1 VPTAQTP
8 SALTDIVPALPGD
21 RLTLADFSGLATTV
35 AGYLY
40 VKLVLDQE
48 TSTVHLIDGADRM
61 LHVQYV
67 GERILGMTRAELA
80 RNLDAFNDSVYR
92 ADDRRFLLGTLALHD
107 RPEYGGRFFSLE
119 TVEVDTMGPD
129 LLTSFYRTVRALVDD
144 TIPVLLKPANH
155 LQESF
160 LAAVPTDDLPRILA
174 HELYS
179 TAPYVPLNPG
189 TTVGR
194 LRLFKS
200 EADYRSTTDPV
211 RWHDI
216 LVMERMPDDIPRV
229 SGLINARHTTPLSHT
244 NVLAAGWGIPNS
256 IQQGALEA
264 FADLDGTWVE
274 LTVDQ
279 AAPEPALRQVS
290 RPDAIDAG
298 PPWATT
304 QIDIGKPDLA
314 LAQILP
320 LENLRATDA
329 HRFGTKAANLG
340 ELTAVLRDGSPYW
353 LGFYE
358 APRPPRPHLLEYL
371 ARHLNVTGT
380 DVGEL
385 SHAAHRMVKEHVVVP
400 RGIALPFALQQ
411 QFLESSPAI
420 QQTIGKLKM
429 ALALGG
435 EIDTLCA
442 ELGDLIRNTPLPD
455 DLRTLIEDAVLRY
468 LTGAGRVVV
477 RSSSNAEDLIGF
489 SAAGI
494 YESVPEVESIEDV
507 IDAIQRVWASL
518 VTTRGV
524 LLRDEAGIGLAE
536 CFMGVVIQQQLDG
549 ALGGVMVTTNPL
561 DRADFRSVLL
571 NLARNSVDDVVS
583 GARDPLQ
590 HLYNTMEGG
599 SRTVALGA
607 EARDVDDQAKATLG
621 KLALIGRLL
630 QAHFAGA
637 DGPVDAPVDVEWLVD
652 GDRIVL
658 LQCRPY
664 QLAA

>member
-1 VPTAQTP
+1 MSTAPTIP
-8 SALTDIVPALPGD
+8 SLPHAH
-21 RLTLADFSGLATTV
+21 LTLADFAGLATTV
-35 AGYLY
+35 AGYPY

-48 TSTVHLIDGADRM
+48 TGTVHLIDGADRL

-67 GERILGMTRAELA
+67 AERILGMTRAELA

-92 ADDRRFLLGTLALHD
+92 AADRRFLLGTLALHD
-107 RPEYGGRFFSLE
+107 RAEYGGQFFSLE
-119 TVEVDTMGPD
+119 TVEVDTMNAE
-129 LLTSFYRTVRALVDD
+129 LLHTFYRTVRELVDD
-144 TIPVLLKPANH
+144 AVPVLLKPANH
-155 LQESF
+155 LQEGF
-160 LAAVPTDDLPRILA
+160 AADGVPRILA

-189 TTVGR
+189 TTTGR
-194 LRLFKS
+194 LRVFTS
-200 EADYRSTTDPV
+200 ENEYRTTNESV
-211 RWHDI
+211 RWYDV
-216 LVMERMPDDIPRV
+216 LVMDRMPDDIPRI
-229 SGLINARHTTPLSHT
+229 SGLINSRHTTPLSHT
-244 NVLAAGWGIPNS
+244 NVLAAGWGIPNA
-256 IQQGALEA
+256 IQIGAL
-264 FADLDGTWVE
+264 ADLAKLDGAWVE
-274 LTVDQ
+274 VTVD
-279 AAPEPALRQVS
+279 PANLSVREVT
-290 RPDAIDAG
+290 RPDSIDAG
-298 PPWATT
+298 PAWAIT
-304 QIDIGKPDLA
+304 QVDIGKPDLA
-314 LAQILP
+314 AAQILP
-320 LENLRATDA
+320 LEELRQTDA

-353 LGFYE
+353 LGFYA

-371 ARHLNVTGT
+371 ARHL
-380 DVGEL
+380 DADSIDPGEL
-385 SHAAHRMVKEHVVVP
+385 SQAALRMVKEYVTVP
-400 RGIALPFALQQ
+400 RGVALPFALQQ

-435 EIDTLCA
+435 EVDGLCA
-442 ELGDLIRNTPLPD
+442 ELGALIRDTPLPT
-455 DLRTLIEDAVLRY
+455 DLRTLIEDAVLRH

-494 YESVPEVESIEDV
+494 YESIPEVESIEDV
-507 IDAIQRVWASL
+507 VHAIQRVWASL

-524 LLRDEAGIGLAE
+524 LLRDEAGIGLSD

-583 GARDPLQ
+583 GTGDPLQ

-599 SRTVALGA
+599 SRTVALGTDGV
-607 EARDVDDQAKATLG
+607 DVDDQAKVTLG
-621 KLALIGRLL
+621 RLALIGRLL

>member
-1 VPTAQTP
+1 MSTAPT
-8 SALTDIVPALPGD
+8 IPALPHAH
-21 RLTLADFSGLATTV
+21 LTLTDFEGLATTV
-35 AGYLY
+35 AGYPY

-48 TSTVHLIDGADRM
+48 TSTVHLIDGADRL

-67 GERILGMTRAELA
+67 AERILGMTRSELA

-92 ADDRRFLLGTLALHD
+92 APGRRFLLGTLALHE

-119 TVEVDTMGPD
+119 TVEVDTMD
-129 LLTSFYRTVRALVDD
+129 AHLLHTFYRTVRALVDAS
-144 TIPVLLKPANH
+144 IPVLLKPANH

-160 LAAVPTDDLPRILA
+160 PADGVPRILA

-189 TTVGR
+189 TTTGR
-194 LRLFKS
+194 LRVFGS
-200 EADYRSTTDPV
+200 EEAYRTTTEPV
-211 RWHDI
+211 RWYDV
-216 LVMERMPDDIPRV
+216 LVMDRMPDDIPRV
-229 SGLINARHTTPLSHT
+229 SGLINSRHTTPLSHT
-244 NVLAAGWGIPNS
+244 NVLAAGWGIPNA
-256 IQQGALEA
+256 IQQGALTELA
-264 FADLDGTWVE
+264 ALDGAWVE
-274 LTVDQ
+274 VTVD
-279 AAPEPALRQVS
+279 PAGAQVAIREVS
-290 RPDAIDAG
+290 RPDSIDAG
-298 PPWATT
+298 PSWAIK
-304 QIDIGKPDLA
+304 QVDIGKPDLA
-314 LAQILP
+314 AAQILP
-320 LENLRATDA
+320 LDQLRATDA

-353 LGFYE
+353 LGFYA

-371 ARHLNVTGT
+371 ARHLGTTGI
-380 DVGEL
+380 DHGEL
-385 SHAAHRMVKEHVVVP
+385 SQAALRMVQEQVVVP
-400 RGIALPFALQQ
+400 RGVALPFALQQ

-435 EIDTLCA
+435 EVDALCA
-442 ELGDLIRNTPLPD
+442 ELGDLIRDTPLPT
-455 DLRTLIEDAVLRY
+455 DLRTLIEDAVLRH

-494 YESVPEVESIEDV
+494 YESIPEVESIEDV
-507 IDAIQRVWASL
+507 VHAIQRVWASL
-518 VTTRGV
+518 VSTRGV
-524 LLRDEAGIGLAE
+524 LLRDEAGIGLSD

-561 DRADFRSVLL
+561 DRSDFRSVLL

-583 GARDPLQ
+583 GAGEPLQ

-599 SRTVALGA
+599 SRTVALGTDGA
-607 EARDVDDQAKATLG
+607 DVDDQAKVTLG
-621 KLALIGRLL
+621 RLALIGRLL

-637 DGPVDAPVDVEWLVD
+637 TGPVDAPVDVEWLVD
-652 GDRIVL
+652 GERIVL

>member
-1 VPTAQTP
+1 VSTAPAP
-8 SALTDIVPALPGD
+8 SDLTAIVPALPAD

-35 AGYLY
+35 AGYPY

-67 GERILGMTRAELA
+67 AERILGMTRAELA
-80 RNLDAFNDSVYR
+80 RTLDAFNDSVYR

-107 RPEYGGRFFSLE
+107 RPEHGGQFFSLE

-129 LLTSFYRTVRALVDD
+129 LLRSFYRTVRTLVDD
-144 TIPVLLKPANH
+144 AVPVLLKPANH
-155 LQESF
+155 LQEGF
-160 LAAVPTDDLPRILA
+160 LQQSEQLPLILA

-179 TAPYVPLNPG
+179 TAAYVPLNPG
-189 TTVGR
+189 TTIGR
-194 LRLFKS
+194 LRVF
-200 EADYRSTTDPV
+200 ADETAYRATTDPV

-229 SGLINARHTTPLSHT
+229 AGLINARHTTPLSHT
-244 NVLAAGWGIPNS
+244 NVLAAGWGIPNA
-256 IQQGALEA
+256 IQQGALDQLAE
-264 FADLDGTWVE
+264 LDGTWVE
-274 LTVDQ
+274 FLVDP
-279 AAPEPALRQVS
+279 AAPEAAVRETT
-290 RPDAIDAG
+290 RPDSIDAG
-298 PPWATT
+298 PPWAAT
-304 QIDIGKPDLA
+304 QVDIGKPDLA
-314 LAQILP
+314 AAQILP
-320 LENLRATDA
+320 LEELRSTDA

-353 LGFYE
+353 LGFYQ

-371 ARHLNVTGT
+371 ARQLETSGT
-380 DVGEL
+380 ETAVLDQAAQRMIGEQ
-385 SHAAHRMVKEHVVVP
+385 VVVP
-400 RGIALPFALQQ
+400 RGVALPFALQQ

-435 EIDTLCA
+435 EIDGLCA
-442 ELGDLIRNTPLPD
+442 ELGTLIRDTPLPSE
-455 DLRTLIEDAVLRY
+455 LRTLIQDAVLRH

-507 IDAIQRVWASL
+507 IHSIQRVWASL

-524 LLRDEAGIGLAE
+524 LLRHEAGIGLSD

-561 DRADFRSVLL
+561 DRGDFRSVLL

-607 EARDVDDQAKATLG
+607 EPADVDDRAKATLG
-621 KLALIGRLL
+621 RLALIGRLL

-637 DGPVDAPVDVEWLVD
+637 DGSVDAPVDVEWLVD

>member
-1 VPTAQTP
+1 VSTAP
-8 SALTDIVPALPGD
+8 APFDLTAIVPALPGA

-35 AGYLY
+35 AGYPY

-107 RPEYGGRFFSLE
+107 RPEHGGQFFSLE

-129 LLTSFYRTVRALVDD
+129 LLRSFYGTVRTLVDD
-144 TIPVLLKPANH
+144 AVPVLLKPANH

-160 LAAVPTDDLPRILA
+160 LRQPSEHLPLILA

-189 TTVGR
+189 TTIGR
-194 LRLFKS
+194 LRVF
-200 EADYRSTTDPV
+200 ADETAYRTTTDPV

-216 LVMERMPDDIPRV
+216 LVMTRMPDDIPRV
-229 SGLINARHTTPLSHT
+229 AGLINARHTTPLSHT
-244 NVLAAGWGIPNS
+244 NVLAAGWGIPNA
-256 IQQGALEA
+256 IQQGALEHLTE
-264 FADLDGTWVE
+264 LDGSWVE
-274 LTVDQ
+274 LIVDP
-279 AAPEPALRQVS
+279 AAPELAVRAIT
-290 RPDAIDAG
+290 RPDSVDAG
-298 PPWATT
+298 PPWAAT
-304 QIDIGKPDLA
+304 QVDIGKPDLA
-314 LAQILP
+314 AAQILP
-320 LENLRATDA
+320 LEDLRSTDA

-353 LGFYE
+353 LGFYQ

-371 ARHLNVTGT
+371 ARHFQTAST
-380 DVGEL
+380 DTAAL
-385 SHAAHRMVKEHVVVP
+385 DQAAHRMLSEHAVVP
-400 RGIALPFALQQ
+400 RGVALPFALQQ

-435 EIDTLCA
+435 EIDGLCA
-442 ELGDLIRNTPLPD
+442 ELGALIRDTPLPTE
-455 DLRTLIEDAVLRY
+455 LRTLIEDAVLRH

-494 YESVPEVESIEDV
+494 YESVPEAESVEDV

-524 LLRDEAGIGLAE
+524 LLRDEAGIGLSD
-536 CFMGVVIQQQLDG
+536 CFMGVVIQQQLGG

-561 DRADFRSVLL
+561 DRNDFRSVLL

-607 EARDVDDQAKATLG
+607 EPGDVDDRAKATLG
-621 KLALIGRLL
+621 RLALIGRLL

-637 DGPVDAPVDVEWLVD
+637 DGNVDAPVDVEWLVD

-664 QLAA
+664 QLGA

>member
-1 VPTAQTP
+1 MPTNPVPCVLA
-8 SALTDIVPALPGD
+8 AVVPALPGD
-21 RLTLADFSGLATTV
+21 LLTLADFSGLATTV
-35 AGYLY
+35 AGYPY

-48 TSTVHLIDGADRM
+48 TSTVHLIDGAERM

-67 GERILGMTRAELA
+67 AERILGMTRAELT

-107 RPEYGGRFFSLE
+107 RPEYGGQFFSLE
-119 TVEVDTMGPD
+119 TVEVDTMGSD
-129 LLTSFYRTVRALVDD
+129 LLRLFYRTVRALVVD

-155 LQESF
+155 LQESY
-160 LAAVPTDDLPRILA
+160 ATDDMPRILA

-189 TTVGR
+189 TTTGR
-194 LRLFKS
+194 LRVFES
-200 EADYRSTTDPV
+200 EAAYRATTEPV
-211 RWHDI
+211 RWYDV
-216 LVMERMPDDIPRV
+216 LVMDRMPDDIPRV
-229 SGLINARHTTPLSHT
+229 SGLVNSRHTTPLSHT
-244 NVLAAGWGIPNS
+244 NVLAAGWGIPNA
-256 IQQGALEA
+256 IQQNALITLAE
-264 FADLDGTWVE
+264 LDGGWVE

-279 AAPEPALRQVS
+279 AAPALAVRAVA
-290 RPDAIDAG
+290 RPDSVDAG
-298 PPWATT
+298 PPWAAT
-304 QIDIGKPDLA
+304 QVDIGKPDLA
-314 LAQILP
+314 AAQILP
-320 LENLRATDA
+320 LDELRATDA

-340 ELTAVLRDGSPYW
+340 ELSAVLRDGSPWW
-353 LGFYE
+353 LGFYQ

-371 ARHLNVTGT
+371 ARHLAVTGT
-380 DVGEL
+380 DASEL
-385 SHAAHRMVKEHVVVP
+385 SQAAHRLVKEHAVVP

-435 EIDTLCA
+435 EIDGLCA
-442 ELGDLIRNTPLPD
+442 ELGALIRDTPLPAE
-455 DLRTLIEDAVLRY
+455 LRTLIEDAVLRH

-524 LLRDEAGIGLAE
+524 LLRDEAGIGLSD

-561 DRADFRSVLL
+561 DRTDFRSVLL

-599 SRTVALGA
+599 SRTVAMGA
-607 EARDVDDQAKATLG
+607 EPDDVDDHAKATLG

-630 QAHFAGA
+630 QGHFAGA
-637 DGPVDAPVDVEWLVD
+637 HGSVDAPVDVEWLVD

>member
-1 VPTAQTP
+1 MSTAPAP
-8 SALTDIVPALPGD
+8 SDLTAIIPALPGD

-35 AGYLY
+35 AGYPY

-107 RPEYGGRFFSLE
+107 RPEYGGVFFSLE

-129 LLTSFYRTVRALVDD
+129 LLCSFYRTVRALVDD
-144 TIPVLLKPANH
+144 ATPVLLKPANH
-155 LQESF
+155 LQEGF
-160 LAAVPTDDLPRILA
+160 LVDDIPRILA

-189 TTVGR
+189 TTTGR
-194 LRLFKS
+194 LRVFES
-200 EADYRSTTDPV
+200 ENAYRGAAEPV

-244 NVLAAGWGIPNS
+244 NVLAAGWGIPNA
-256 IQQGALEA
+256 IQQGALLDLT
-264 FADLDGTWVE
+264 DLDGSWVE

-279 AAPEPALRQVS
+279 AAPELSVRPVF
-290 RPDAIDAG
+290 RPDSIDEG
-298 PPWATT
+298 PPWAAT
-304 QIDIGKPDLA
+304 QVDIGKPDLA
-314 LAQILP
+314 AAQILP
-320 LENLRATDA
+320 LDELRSTDA

-353 LGFYE
+353 LGFYQ
-358 APRPPRPHLLEYL
+358 APRPPRPHLLDYL
-371 ARHLNVTGT
+371 ARHLATTGT
-380 DVGEL
+380 DAAEL
-385 SHAAHRMVKEHVVVP
+385 SQAAQRLVKEYAVVP
-400 RGIALPFALQQ
+400 RGVALPFALQQ

-435 EIDTLCA
+435 EIDGLCG
-442 ELGDLIRNTPLPD
+442 ELGGLIRDTPLPA
-455 DLRTLIEDAVLRY
+455 DLRTLIEDAVLRH

-507 IDAIQRVWASL
+507 IHAIQRVWASL

-536 CFMGVVIQQQLDG
+536 CFMGVVVQQQLDG
-549 ALGGVMVTTNPL
+549 ELGGVMVTTNPL

-607 EARDVDDQAKATLG
+607 EPADVDDQAKATLG
-621 KLALIGRLL
+621 RLALIGRLL

-637 DGPVDAPVDVEWLVD
+637 DGPVDDPVDVEWLVD

>member
-1 VPTAQTP
+1 MPHAHFT
-8 SALTDIVPALPGD
+8 LTD
-21 RLTLADFSGLATTV
+21 FEGLATTV
-35 AGYLY
+35 AGYPY

-48 TSTVHLIDGADRM
+48 TSIVHLIDGADRL

-67 GERILGMTRAELA
+67 AERILGMTRAELA

-92 ADDRRFLLGTLALHD
+92 AADRRFLLGTLALHN
-107 RPEYGGRFFSLE
+107 RPEYGGLFFSLE
-119 TVEVDTMGPD
+119 TVEVDTMSVE
-129 LLTSFYRTVRALVDD
+129 LLHTFYRTVRELVDD
-144 TIPVLLKPANH
+144 SLPVLLKPANH

-160 LAAVPTDDLPRILA
+160 PADGIPRILA

-189 TTVGR
+189 TTTGR
-194 LRLFKS
+194 LRVFTS
-200 EADYRSTTDPV
+200 EEAYRTTTDPV
-211 RWHDI
+211 RWYDV
-216 LVMERMPDDIPRV
+216 LVMDRMPDDIPRV
-229 SGLINARHTTPLSHT
+229 SGLINSRHTTPLSHT
-244 NVLAAGWGIPNS
+244 NVLAAGWGIPNA
-256 IQQGALEA
+256 IQQGAL
-264 FADLDGTWVE
+264 ADLATLDGAWVAV
-274 LTVDQ
+274 TVDP
-279 AAPEPALRQVS
+279 AAAEVAVQEIA
-290 RPDAIDAG
+290 RPDSIDAG
-298 PPWATT
+298 PSWAIT
-304 QIDIGKPDLA
+304 QVDIGKPDLA
-314 LAQILP
+314 AAQILP
-320 LENLRATDA
+320 LEELRASDA

-353 LGFYE
+353 LGFYS
-358 APRPPRPHLLEYL
+358 APRPPRPHLLDYL
-371 ARHLNVTGT
+371 ARHLGT
-380 DVGEL
+380 SSIDQSEL
-385 SHAAHRMVKEHVVVP
+385 SQAVLRMVKEQVVVP

-435 EIDTLCA
+435 EVDGLCA
-442 ELGDLIRNTPLPD
+442 ELGALIRESPLPA
-455 DLRTLIEDAVLRY
+455 DLRTLIEDAVLRH

-494 YESVPEVESIEDV
+494 YESIPEVESIEDV
-507 IDAIQRVWASL
+507 VHAIQRVWASL

-524 LLRDEAGIGLAE
+524 LLRDEAGIGLSD

-583 GARDPLQ
+583 GAGDPLQ

-599 SRTVALGA
+599 SRTVALGTDGV
-607 EARDVDDQAKATLG
+607 DVDDQAKATLG
-621 KLALIGRLL
+621 RLALIGRLL

>member
-1 VPTAQTP
+1 MPHAHL
-8 SALTDIVPALPGD
+8 SLTD
-21 RLTLADFSGLATTV
+21 FEGLATTV
-35 AGYLY
+35 AGYPY
-40 VKLVLDQE
+40 VKVVLDQE
-48 TSTVHLIDGADRM
+48 TSTVHLIDGADRL

-67 GERILGMTRAELA
+67 AERVLGMTRAELA

-92 ADDRRFLLGTLALHD
+92 AADRRFLLGTLALHN
-107 RPEYGGRFFSLE
+107 RPEYGGQFFSLE
-119 TVEVDTMGPD
+119 TVEVDTMSAD
-129 LLTSFYRTVRALVDD
+129 LLHTFYRTIRELVDASV
-144 TIPVLLKPANH
+144 PVLLKPANH

-160 LAAVPTDDLPRILA
+160 PAEDIPRILA

-189 TTVGR
+189 TTTGR
-194 LRLFKS
+194 LRVFTS
-200 EADYRSTTDPV
+200 EDAYRKTTEPV
-211 RWHDI
+211 RWYDV
-216 LVMERMPDDIPRV
+216 LVMDRMPDDIPRI
-229 SGLINARHTTPLSHT
+229 SGLINSRHTTPLSHT
-244 NVLAAGWGIPNS
+244 NVLAAGWGIPNA
-256 IQQGALEA
+256 IQIDAL
-264 FADLDGTWVE
+264 ADLAELDGAWVAVA
-274 LTVDQ
+274 VD
-279 AAPEPALRQVS
+279 AAAAKVEVHATERPAS
-290 RPDAIDAG
+290 IDAG
-298 PPWATT
+298 PSWAIT
-304 QIDIGKPDLA
+304 QVDIGKPDLA
-314 LAQILP
+314 AAQILP
-320 LENLRATDA
+320 LEELRATDA

-353 LGFYE
+353 LGFYTK
-358 APRPPRPHLLEYL
+358 PRPPRPHLLEYL
-371 ARHLNVTGT
+371 ARHLDADSIDET
-380 DVGEL
+380 EL
-385 SHAAHRMVKEHVVVP
+385 SQTALRMVKEYVTVP
-400 RGIALPFALQQ
+400 RGVALPFALQQ

-435 EIDTLCA
+435 EVDELCG
-442 ELGDLIRNTPLPD
+442 ELGALIRDTPLPS
-455 DLRTLIEDAVLRY
+455 DLRTLIEDAVLRH

-494 YESVPEVESIEDV
+494 YESIPEVESIEDV
-507 IDAIQRVWASL
+507 VNAIQRVWASL

-524 LLRDEAGIGLAE
+524 LLRDEAGIGLSD

-561 DRADFRSVLL
+561 DRRDFRSVLL
-571 NLARNSVDDVVS
+571 NLARNSVDDIVT
-583 GARDPLQ
+583 GTGDPLQ

-599 SRTVALGA
+599 SRTVALGTDGV
-607 EARDVDDQAKATLG
+607 DVDDQAKTTLG
-621 KLALIGRLL
+621 RLALIGRLL

-664 QLAA
+664 QLAG

>member
-1 VPTAQTP
+1 MPTAPAP
-8 SALTDIVPALPGD
+8 SALAAIVPALPAD

-35 AGYLY
+35 AGYPY

-48 TSTVHLIDGADRM
+48 TSTVHLIDGAERM

-67 GERILGMTRAELA
+67 AERILGMTRAELA

-92 ADDRRFLLGTLALHD
+92 AGDRRFLLGTLALHD
-107 RPEYGGRFFSLE
+107 RPEYGGLFFSLE

-129 LLTSFYRTVRALVDD
+129 LLGSFYRTVRTLVDD
-144 TIPVLLKPANH
+144 AVPVLLKPANH
-155 LQESF
+155 LQEGF
-160 LAAVPTDDLPRILA
+160 LQDTTTPLILA

-189 TTVGR
+189 TTTGR
-194 LRLFKS
+194 LRVFTD
-200 EADYRSTTDPV
+200 EAAYRTTAEPV

-229 SGLINARHTTPLSHT
+229 SGLINAKHTTPLSHT
-244 NVLAAGWGIPNS
+244 NVLAAGWGIPNA
-256 IQQGALEA
+256 IQQGALQSLAE
-264 FADLDGTWVE
+264 LDGTWVE

-279 AAPEPALRQVS
+279 SAPELAVRAIT
-290 RPDAIDAG
+290 RPDSVDAG
-298 PPWATT
+298 PPWAVT
-304 QIDIGKPDLA
+304 QVDIGKPDLA
-314 LAQILP
+314 AAQILP
-320 LENLRATDA
+320 LDELRSTDA

-340 ELTAVLRDGSPYW
+340 ELIAVLRDGSPYW

-358 APRPPRPHLLEYL
+358 KPRPPRPHLLEYL
-371 ARHLNVTGT
+371 ARQLDTTGT
-380 DVGEL
+380 DTAVL
-385 SHAAHRMVKEHVVVP
+385 DQTAKRMVSEHVVVP

-435 EIDTLCA
+435 EIDGLCA
-442 ELGDLIRNTPLPD
+442 ELGTLIRDTPLPAE
-455 DLRTLIEDAVLRY
+455 LRTLIEDSVLRH

-507 IDAIQRVWASL
+507 IHSIQRVWASL

-524 LLRDEAGIGLAE
+524 LLRDEAGIGLSD

-561 DRADFRSVLL
+561 DRTDFRSVLL

-599 SRTVALGA
+599 SRTVAMGA
-607 EARDVDDQAKATLG
+607 EPADVDDQAKATLG
-621 KLALIGRLL
+621 RLALIGRLL

-637 DGPVDAPVDVEWLVD
+637 DGSVDAPVDVEWLVD

>member
-1 VPTAQTP
+1 MPTAPAP
-8 SALTDIVPALPGD
+8 SALAAIVPALPAD

-35 AGYLY
+35 AGYPY

-48 TSTVHLIDGADRM
+48 TSTVHLIDGAERM

-67 GERILGMTRAELA
+67 AERILGMTRAELA

-92 ADDRRFLLGTLALHD
+92 VGDRRFLLGTLALHD
-107 RPEYGGRFFSLE
+107 RPEHGGLFFSLE

-129 LLTSFYRTVRALVDD
+129 LLGTFYRTVRALIDD
-144 TIPVLLKPANH
+144 AVPVLLKPANH
-155 LQESF
+155 LQEGF
-160 LAAVPTDDLPRILA
+160 LQDTTTPLILA

-189 TTVGR
+189 TTTGR
-194 LRLFKS
+194 LRVFTD
-200 EADYRSTTDPV
+200 EGAYRTTIDPV

-229 SGLINARHTTPLSHT
+229 SGLINAKHTTTLSHT
-244 NVLAAGWGIPNS
+244 NVLAAGWGIPNA
-256 IQQGALEA
+256 IQQGALQSL
-264 FADLDGTWVE
+264 ADLDGTWVE

-279 AAPEPALRQVS
+279 SAPELAVRAIT
-290 RPDAIDAG
+290 RPDSVDAG
-298 PPWATT
+298 PPWAVT
-304 QIDIGKPDLA
+304 QVDIGKPDLA
-314 LAQILP
+314 AAQILP
-320 LENLRATDA
+320 LDELRSTDA

-340 ELTAVLRDGSPYW
+340 ELIAVLRDGSPYW

-358 APRPPRPHLLEYL
+358 KPRPPRPHLLEYL
-371 ARHLNVTGT
+371 ARQLDTTGT
-380 DVGEL
+380 DTAVL
-385 SHAAHRMVKEHVVVP
+385 DQTAKRMVSEHVVVP

-435 EIDTLCA
+435 EIDGLCA
-442 ELGDLIRNTPLPD
+442 ELGALIRDTPLPAE
-455 DLRTLIEDAVLRY
+455 LRTLIEDSVLRH

-494 YESVPEVESIEDV
+494 YESVPEAESIEDV
-507 IDAIQRVWASL
+507 IHAIQRVWASL

-524 LLRDEAGIGLAE
+524 LLRDEAGIGLSD

-561 DRADFRSVLL
+561 DRTDFRSVLL

-599 SRTVALGA
+599 SRTVAMGA
-607 EARDVDDQAKATLG
+607 EPADVDDQAKATLG
-621 KLALIGRLL
+621 RLALIGRLL
-630 QAHFAGA
+630 QAHFAGT
-637 DGPVDAPVDVEWLVD
+637 DGSVDAPVDVEWLVD

>member
-1 VPTAQTP
+1 MSTAPT
-8 SALTDIVPALPGD
+8 IPALPHAH
-21 RLTLADFSGLATTV
+21 LTLADFEGLATTV
-35 AGYLY
+35 AGYPY
-40 VKLVLDQE
+40 VKLVLDQQ
-48 TSTVHLIDGADRM
+48 TSIVHLIDGADRL

-67 GERILGMTRAELA
+67 AERVLGMTRAELA

-92 ADDRRFLLGTLALHD
+92 AEDRRFLLGTLALHN
-107 RPEYGGRFFSLE
+107 RPEYGGLFFSLE
-119 TVEVDTMGPD
+119 TVEVDTMSAG
-129 LLTSFYRTVRALVDD
+129 LLRRFYDTVRALVVDSV
-144 TIPVLLKPANH
+144 PVLLKPANH

-160 LAAVPTDDLPRILA
+160 DFGELPRILA

-189 TTVGR
+189 TATGR
-194 LRLFKS
+194 LRVFGS
-200 EADYRSTTDPV
+200 EEAYRTTTDPV
-211 RWHDI
+211 RWYDV
-216 LVMERMPDDIPRV
+216 LVMDRMPDDIPRV
-229 SGLINARHTTPLSHT
+229 SGLINSRHTTPLSHT
-244 NVLAAGWGIPNS
+244 NVLAAGWGIPNA
-256 IQQGALEA
+256 IQIDALTSLA
-264 FADLDGTWVE
+264 ALDGAWVAV
-274 LTVDQ
+274 TVD
-279 AAPEPALRQVS
+279 AAAAEVSVDEIS
-290 RPDAIDAG
+290 RPDSIDAG
-298 PPWATT
+298 PAWAIT
-304 QIDIGKPDLA
+304 QVDIGKPDLA
-314 LAQILP
+314 AAQILP
-320 LENLRATDA
+320 LEELRSTDA

-340 ELTAVLRDGSPYW
+340 ELTVVLRDGSPYW
-353 LGFYE
+353 LGFYT

-371 ARHLNVTGT
+371 ARHLETTGT
-380 DVGEL
+380 DPGEL
-385 SHAAHRMVKEHVVVP
+385 SQAALRMVKEHVVVP
-400 RGIALPFALQQ
+400 RGVALPFALQQ

-435 EIDTLCA
+435 EVDGLCA
-442 ELGDLIRNTPLPD
+442 ELGALIRDTPLPA
-455 DLRTLIEDAVLRY
+455 DLRTLIEDAVLRH

-494 YESVPEVESIEDV
+494 YESIPEVESIEDV
-507 IDAIQRVWASL
+507 VHAIQRVWASL

-524 LLRDEAGIGLAE
+524 LLRDEAGIGLSD

-583 GARDPLQ
+583 GAGDPLQ

-599 SRTVALGA
+599 SRTVALGTDGV
-607 EARDVDDQAKATLG
+607 DVDDQAKATLG
-621 KLALIGRLL
+621 RLALIGRLL
-630 QAHFAGA
+630 QAHFAGD

>member
-1 VPTAQTP
+1 M
-8 SALTDIVPALPGD
+8 PGD
-21 RLTLADFSGLATTV
+21 RLTLTDFSGLATTV
-35 AGYLY
+35 AGYPY
-40 VKLVLDQE
+40 VKLVLDLE
-48 TSTVHLIDGADRM
+48 TATVHLIDGADRL

-67 GERILGMTRAELA
+67 AERVLGMTRAELA
-80 RNLDAFNDSVYR
+80 RNLDAFNESVYR
-92 ADDRRFLLGTLALHD
+92 AAVRRFLLGTLALHD
-107 RPEYGGRFFSLE
+107 RAEYGGRFLSLE
-119 TVEVDTMGPD
+119 TVEVDTMSAE
-129 LLTSFYRTVRALVDD
+129 LLHTFYRTVRTLVDD
-144 TIPVLLKPANH
+144 SIPVLLKPANH
-155 LQESF
+155 LQEGF
-160 LAAVPTDDLPRILA
+160 PADGIPRILA

-189 TTVGR
+189 TTTGR
-194 LRLFKS
+194 LRLFAS
-200 EADYRSTTDPV
+200 EADYRATTDPV
-211 RWHDI
+211 RWHDV
-216 LVMERMPDDIPRV
+216 LVMERMPDDIPRL
-229 SGLINARHTTPLSHT
+229 SGLVNARHTTPLSHT
-244 NVLAAGWGIPNS
+244 NVLAAGWGIPNA
-256 IQQGALEA
+256 IQQDALTTY
-264 FADLDGTWVE
+264 ADLDGAWIE
-274 LTVDQ
+274 LTVDP
-279 AAPEPALRQVS
+279 AGLSLAPIT
-290 RPDAIDAG
+290 RPESVDDG
-298 PPWATT
+298 PPWAVT
-304 QIDIGKPDLA
+304 QVDIGKPDLA
-314 LAQILP
+314 AAQILP
-320 LENLRATDA
+320 LDQLRATDA

-371 ARHLNVTGT
+371 ARHLEVDGT
-380 DVGEL
+380 DVAEL
-385 SHAAHRMVKEHVVVP
+385 SQAALRMVREQVVVP

-435 EIDTLCA
+435 EVDALCA
-442 ELGDLIRNTPLPD
+442 ELGGLIRDTPLPA
-455 DLRTLIEDAVLRY
+455 DLRTLIEDAVLRH

-507 IDAIQRVWASL
+507 IDSIQRVWASL

-524 LLRDEAGIGLAE
+524 LLRDEAGIGLSD

-561 DRADFRSVLL
+561 DRGDFRSVLL

-583 GARDPLQ
+583 GNRDPLQ

-607 EARDVDDQAKATLG
+607 EPVDVDDQAKATLG
-621 KLALIGRLL
+621 RLALVGRLL

-637 DGPVDAPVDVEWLVD
+637 DGFVDSPVDVEWLVD

>member
-1 VPTAQTP
+1 M
-8 SALTDIVPALPGD
+8 
-21 RLTLADFSGLATTV
+21 
-35 AGYLY
+35 AGYPY

-48 TSTVHLIDGADRM
+48 TATVHLIDGAERM

-107 RPEYGGRFFSLE
+107 RPEYGGLFFSLE
-119 TVEVDTMGPD
+119 TVEVDTMGAD
-129 LLTSFYRTVRALVDD
+129 LLRSFYRTVRTLVDD
-144 TIPVLLKPANH
+144 AVPVLLKPANH

-160 LAAVPTDDLPRILA
+160 LVDDIPRILA

-179 TAPYVPLNPG
+179 TASYVPLNPG
-189 TTVGR
+189 TTTGR
-194 LRLFKS
+194 LRVLTS
-200 EADYRSTTDPV
+200 EDAYRAEPV

-244 NVLAAGWGIPNS
+244 NVLAAGWGIPNA
-256 IQQGALEA
+256 IQLGALTDL
-264 FADLDGTWVE
+264 ADLDGRWVE
-274 LTVDQ
+274 LVVDP
-279 AAPEPALRQVS
+279 AAAELAVHPIDRPESV
-290 RPDAIDAG
+290 DAG
-298 PPWATT
+298 PPWAVT
-304 QIDIGKPDLA
+304 QVDIGKPDLA
-314 LAQILP
+314 AAQILP
-320 LENLRATDA
+320 LEQLRSTDA

-340 ELTAVLRDGSPYW
+340 ELTAVLRDGSPDW

-371 ARHLNVTGT
+371 ARHLGVTGT
-380 DVGEL
+380 DTAEL
-385 SHAAHRMVKEHVVVP
+385 SQAASRLVKEHVVVP

-411 QFLESSPAI
+411 QFLESSPAV

-435 EIDTLCA
+435 EIDELCA
-442 ELGDLIRNTPLPD
+442 ELGGLIRSTPLPAE
-455 DLRTLIEDAVLRY
+455 LRTLIEDAVLRH

-494 YESVPEVESIEDV
+494 YESVPSVESVEDV
-507 IDAIQRVWASL
+507 VEAIQRVWASL

-524 LLRDEAGIGLAE
+524 LLRDEAGIGLDD

-549 ALGGVMVTTNPL
+549 QLGGVMVTANPL
-561 DRADFRSVLL
+561 DRRDFRSVLL
-571 NLARNSVDDVVS
+571 NLVRNSADDSSVDDVVS
-583 GARDPLQ
+583 GTRDPLQ

-607 EARDVDDQAKATLG
+607 EATDVDDAAKVTLG
-621 KLALIGRLL
+621 RLALIGRLL
-630 QAHFAGA
+630 QAHFA
-637 DGPVDAPVDVEWLVD
+637 DGDVDAPVDVEWLVD

>member
-1 VPTAQTP
+1 MPTAPAP
-8 SALTDIVPALPGD
+8 SALAAIVPALPAD

-35 AGYLY
+35 AGYPY
-40 VKLVLDQE
+40 VKLVLDQQ
-48 TSTVHLIDGADRM
+48 TSTVHLIDGAERM

-67 GERILGMTRAELA
+67 AERILGMTRAELA

-92 ADDRRFLLGTLALHD
+92 AGDRRFLLGTLALHD
-107 RPEYGGRFFSLE
+107 RPEYGGLFFSLE

-129 LLTSFYRTVRALVDD
+129 LLGAFYTTVRALVDD
-144 TIPVLLKPANH
+144 AVPVLLKPANH
-155 LQESF
+155 LQEGF
-160 LAAVPTDDLPRILA
+160 LQGTTAPLILA

-189 TTVGR
+189 TTTGR
-194 LRLFKS
+194 LRVF
-200 EADYRSTTDPV
+200 ADETAYRTTTDPV

-229 SGLINARHTTPLSHT
+229 SGLINAKHTTPLSHT
-244 NVLAAGWGIPNS
+244 NVLAAGWGIPNA
-256 IQQGALEA
+256 IQQGALRSLA
-264 FADLDGTWVE
+264 QLDGNWVE
-274 LTVDQ
+274 LTVD
-279 AAPEPALRQVS
+279 AAANALAVRTIT
-290 RPDAIDAG
+290 RPDSVDAG
-298 PPWATT
+298 PPWAVT
-304 QIDIGKPDLA
+304 QVDIGKPDLA
-314 LAQILP
+314 AAQILP
-320 LENLRATDA
+320 LEQLRSTDA

-358 APRPPRPHLLEYL
+358 KPRPPRPHLLEYL
-371 ARHLNVTGT
+371 ARQLGTTGT
-380 DVGEL
+380 DTGVL
-385 SHAAHRMVKEHVVVP
+385 DQAAQRMVAEHVVVP

-435 EIDTLCA
+435 EIDGLCA
-442 ELGDLIRNTPLPD
+442 ELGALIRETPLPAE
-455 DLRTLIEDAVLRY
+455 LRTLIEDSVLRH

-524 LLRDEAGIGLAE
+524 LLRDEAGIGLSD

-561 DRADFRSVLL
+561 DRTDFRSVLL

-599 SRTVALGA
+599 SRTVAMGA
-607 EARDVDDQAKATLG
+607 EPADVDDQAKATLG
-621 KLALIGRLL
+621 RLALIGRLL

-637 DGPVDAPVDVEWLVD
+637 DGSVDAPVDVEWLVD

>member
-1 VPTAQTP
+1 MPHAH
-8 SALTDIVPALPGD
+8 
-21 RLTLADFSGLATTV
+21 LTLADFEGLATTV
-35 AGYLY
+35 AGYPY

-48 TSTVHLIDGADRM
+48 TSIVHLIDGADRL

-67 GERILGMTRAELA
+67 AERILGMTRAELA

-92 ADDRRFLLGTLALHD
+92 ADDRRFLLGTLALHN
-107 RPEYGGRFFSLE
+107 RPEYGGLFFSLE
-119 TVEVDTMGPD
+119 TVEVDTMSAD
-129 LLTSFYRTVRALVDD
+129 LLRRFYDTVRALVVDSV
-144 TIPVLLKPANH
+144 PVLLKPANH

-160 LAAVPTDDLPRILA
+160 DFGDLPRILA

-189 TTVGR
+189 TTTGR
-194 LRLFKS
+194 LRVFGS
-200 EADYRSTTDPV
+200 EEAYRTTTDPV
-211 RWHDI
+211 RWYDV
-216 LVMERMPDDIPRV
+216 LVMDRMPDDIPRV
-229 SGLINARHTTPLSHT
+229 SGLINSRHTTPLSHT
-244 NVLAAGWGIPNS
+244 NVLAAGWGIPNA
-256 IQQGALEA
+256 IQIDALTSLA
-264 FADLDGTWVE
+264 ALDGAWVAV
-274 LTVDQ
+274 TVD
-279 AAPEPALRQVS
+279 AAAAAVSVDEIS
-290 RPDAIDAG
+290 RPDSIDAG
-298 PPWATT
+298 PAWAIT
-304 QIDIGKPDLA
+304 QVDIGKPDLA
-314 LAQILP
+314 AAQILP
-320 LENLRATDA
+320 LEELRASDA

-353 LGFYE
+353 LGFYT

-371 ARHLNVTGT
+371 ARHLGVGDT
-380 DVGEL
+380 DPGVL
-385 SHAAHRMVKEHVVVP
+385 SQAALRMVHRYVTVP
-400 RGIALPFALQQ
+400 RGVALPFALQQ

-435 EIDTLCA
+435 EVDGLCA
-442 ELGDLIRNTPLPD
+442 ELGALIRDTPLPA
-455 DLRTLIEDAVLRY
+455 DLRTLIEDAVLRH

-494 YESVPEVESIEDV
+494 YESIPEVESIEDV
-507 IDAIQRVWASL
+507 VHAIQRVWASL

-524 LLRDEAGIGLAE
+524 LLRDEAGIGLSD

-583 GARDPLQ
+583 GAGDPLQ

-599 SRTVALGA
+599 SRTVALGTDGV
-607 EARDVDDQAKATLG
+607 DVDDQAKATLG
-621 KLALIGRLL
+621 RLALIGRLL

>member
-1 VPTAQTP
+1 MPTAPAP
-8 SALTDIVPALPGD
+8 SDLTAIVPPLPGD

-35 AGYLY
+35 AGYPY

-48 TSTVHLIDGADRM
+48 TSTVHLIDGAERM

-67 GERILGMTRAELA
+67 AERILGMTRAELA

-107 RPEYGGRFFSLE
+107 RPEYGGLFVSLE

-129 LLTSFYRTVRALVDD
+129 LLRSFYRTVRTLVDD
-144 TIPVLLKPANH
+144 AVPVLLKPANH

-160 LAAVPTDDLPRILA
+160 LRESAEQLPLILA

-189 TTVGR
+189 TTIGR
-194 LRLFKS
+194 LRVFAD
-200 EADYRSTTDPV
+200 EAAYRTTTDPV

-216 LVMERMPDDIPRV
+216 LVMERMPDDIPRL

-244 NVLAAGWGIPNS
+244 NVLAAGWGIPNA
-256 IQQGALEA
+256 IQQGALTNLAE
-264 FADLDGTWVE
+264 LDGDWVE
-274 LTVDQ
+274 VTVDQ
-279 AAPEPALRQVS
+279 AAPELAVRTVS
-290 RPDAIDAG
+290 RPDSIDDG

-304 QIDIGKPDLA
+304 QVDIGKPDLA
-314 LAQILP
+314 AAQILP
-320 LENLRATDA
+320 LEHLRSTDA

-353 LGFYE
+353 LGFYQ

-371 ARHLNVTGT
+371 ARQLETTGT
-380 DVGEL
+380 DAGVL
-385 SHAAHRMVKEHVVVP
+385 DQAAQRMVTEHAVVP

-435 EIDTLCA
+435 EIDGLCA
-442 ELGDLIRNTPLPD
+442 ELGGLIRDTPLPAE
-455 DLRTLIEDAVLRY
+455 LRTLIEDSVLRH

-494 YESVPEVESIEDV
+494 YESVPEVKSIEDV
-507 IDAIQRVWASL
+507 IHAIQRVWASL

-524 LLRDEAGIGLAE
+524 LLRDEAGIGLSD

-549 ALGGVMVTTNPL
+549 ELGGVMVTTNPL
-561 DRADFRSVLL
+561 DRTDFRSVLL

-583 GARDPLQ
+583 GTRDPLQ

-599 SRTVALGA
+599 SRTVAMGA
-607 EARDVDDQAKATLG
+607 EPSDVDDQAKATLG
-621 KLALIGRLL
+621 RLALIGRLL

-637 DGPVDAPVDVEWLVD
+637 DGSVDAPVDVEWLVD